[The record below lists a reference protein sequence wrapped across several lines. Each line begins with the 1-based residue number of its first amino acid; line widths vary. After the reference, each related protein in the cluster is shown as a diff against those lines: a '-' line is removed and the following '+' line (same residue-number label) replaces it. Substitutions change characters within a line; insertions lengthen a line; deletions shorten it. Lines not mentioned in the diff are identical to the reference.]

1 MRRSLGLVL
10 VALGSFLLALAPMSF
25 FYLTGQL
32 VRAPLNHYQTT
43 ELEARGAQYY
53 DLLTRKVRTGATL
66 GAINTVRGDTRANQ
80 GDDDIAVWDSITEIY
95 DKDLKKQIEFQT
107 YRIAFDRRSGRLVNC
122 CGSHVGGDTTVRMS
136 GYGLLFPPG
145 NVDKRDYPFFD
156 MTTRRAVPMRFEA
169 EENVHGLRAYRFVQ
183 QVPKTRVATVDMR
196 PTGQM
201 LGIAGQ
207 ERRTF
212 KVDRYFTAT
221 IRVWVDPRTG
231 IPVKH
236 EQDISSTVETED
248 GRGTMVIARARLVTM
263 DRDQRRNVEESNEY
277 AFRRNLVQR
286 ILPAGGL
293 TAGLVLLVTGVLLA
307 RREDGSA
314 VDDEAAP
321 PAPPPSRSG
330 ITRKPDGRFGTVSQ
344 PERRPGTG

>member
-25 FYLTGQL
+25 FYLTGRL

-43 ELEARGAQYY
+43 ELEARDAQYY

-107 YRIAFDRRSGRLVNC
+107 YRIAFDRRSGRLVDC
-122 CGSHVGGDTTVRMS
+122 CGSHVGGDTSVRMS

-145 NVDKRDYPFFD
+145 NVDKRTYPFFD
-156 MTTRRAVPMRFEA
+156 MTTRRTVPMRFEA
-169 EENVHGLRAYRFVQ
+169 EETVHGLRTYRFVQ
-183 QVPKTRVATVDMR
+183 QVPKTRVAAVDMR
-196 PTGQM
+196 PTGRM

-207 ERRTF
+207 DRRTF
-212 KVDRYFTAT
+212 KVDRYFAAT

-231 IPVKH
+231 IPIKH
-236 EQDISSTVETED
+236 EQDVSSTVETGD
-248 GRGTMVIARARLVTM
+248 GRGSMVIARARLITM

-286 ILPAGGL
+286 ILPAAGL
-293 TAGLVLLVTGVLLA
+293 VSGLVLLGAGIPLS
-307 RREDGSA
+307 RGGGDSA
-314 VDDEAAP
+314 DDDVAS
-321 PAPPPSRSG
+321 APPPRPG
-330 ITRKPDGRFGTVSQ
+330 ITRKPDGRFGTVS
-344 PERRPGTG
+344 RPGGRPGAG